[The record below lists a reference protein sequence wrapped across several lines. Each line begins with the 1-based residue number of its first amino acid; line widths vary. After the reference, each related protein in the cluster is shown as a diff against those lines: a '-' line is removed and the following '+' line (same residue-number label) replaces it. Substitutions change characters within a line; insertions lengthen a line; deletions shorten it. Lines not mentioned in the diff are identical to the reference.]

1 MKKIIHLLLVSLF
14 AIQSA
19 WADDISKEKAQSIA
33 KRFMQQN
40 ALNLAKSR
48 KAPVKSVMTEPS
60 LAYTLTS
67 KGRNNV
73 YVYNLGGDGG
83 FVIVSGE
90 TGTDDEVLGWCDHGS
105 FDYDQAPDQ
114 LKFLLGTY
122 SDGIDSLRAK
132 SAMRMP
138 APRKAS
144 VSYVPIVGPLLTTT
158 WDQRY
163 PYNKYCPD
171 GCPAGCVPV
180 AYAQILNY
188 WKWPLHPKGTV
199 RGEDYSTHT
208 FDWENMLDDYSDTRN
223 ATTEQ
228 IDAVAHLLRD
238 IGALCHT
245 AYAPDGSPTYSYLNV
260 FTNAFRFQPDAGE
273 EEMDIADLSFEEK
286 IKAEL
291 KASRPVLYT
300 ASPAVG
306 ASHALVCDGYAQDD
320 YYHFNFGWGGYSDG
334 YYKLHSVKYFLSCH
348 IFTNLRPFDGTVI
361 THQGIV
367 YDLMPNG
374 TAEAISVEYDATE
387 NSEIII
393 PDEVSDGNG
402 KKYPVVR
409 IRENFARGSGEYQKR
424 QEYSLLQMGNNV
436 KTVDKGA
443 FVQTEIEKII
453 FSDAMEEIPDE
464 MFLARYVGEIV
475 LGKNIKRIGKKA
487 FYYSKVSRISSK
499 SPSFDIDEYAFVNSY
514 PIPGEWCDCVH
525 SIGKCAFQM
534 ATFKEMPYFSNLVE
548 IGPQAFIA
556 MQIRNQSSTSKVFKL
571 SPKVRRISP
580 DAFDNTLNLK
590 IEADENNPYLANEGP
605 SKYLLLTKDK
615 KDLIMTST
623 YRKGTITYGMNAHFP
638 PEMLRLGPGSVRKDY
653 VFDIPSSVVE
663 MEGAFSNCKDIKDL
677 ACYALN
683 PPHIGDASMRAALA
697 EGETKLYVPKGKVD
711 AYRKAPGWRLFTDI
725 QEISNYDYWCNEPDH
740 VELMTREP
748 MDDREEYMVLHRSA
762 NGSQDTKLPTS
773 QVTGMHVE
781 ETDGIHRLVV
791 TRAAENDYVCQVA
804 HVDSIT
810 WEKGFL
816 FGSEEVYNVNEDNR
830 YVESRECN
838 ITLSKAVVDE
848 DTQLRVSNFV
858 AGPLLIDQGIQGKA
872 VDISLA
878 NGETKLSGIVTIAFP
893 MEHAE
898 DEFVVG
904 AYYNEETGQWEV
916 TEHYYDE
923 DTKQLI
929 LKTNHLSTYGA
940 FTIKNAKTRAATLCE
955 SAFYELLGQ
964 LPFEKVVENLKKI
977 TDSEN
982 PMEVAISSFKEDH
995 NFISQVGFDMGYSA
1009 FQAIG
1014 CSNPLLD
1021 EIGSKLGDLGTC
1033 INIYDLIRAEL
1044 KGDKASIAQTAL
1056 SMAVSQI
1063 KSTLVDVFSTN
1074 LLTASMVVVAFVEY
1088 AINKFGT
1095 EAWKGRLDI
1104 YRAAYRTYYGKE
1116 TGPIVAP
1123 NSTEAK
1129 HPGGGYRSVKDWV
1142 DILYPIVTHRG
1153 YTREML
1159 AQRIDAIVSQYCNW
1173 YWEEYEAVRTWSTQY
1188 ANEKLGFSYLGGL
1201 LSGTQEKLSEEFRS
1215 ELYHGVLTEAFAEI
1229 KNMVQYET
1237 YLGFRQSV
1245 DNYRKMMNTKVY
1257 LRFKD
1262 SKWKEGRD
1270 SDFKGLKM
1278 KFNKLPGDIQDPE
1291 KWECTLDEKGYGWIG
1306 MTFYAM
1312 VEAGIGNKVCL
1323 YGRDD
1328 IEKQVYEFSI
1338 PAFENRKEVFIDI
1351 DLATAGVEVEY
1362 PILKDLQLTYD
1373 PLGHTF
1379 YTTTIGWLSESYP
1392 YESEEEPMAIFFEP
1406 IMSEKYHF
1414 RWQAGIEKFFAKCDN
1429 LVIMPDGTLKIGK
1442 DIVGVYDKDTQTGTG
1457 SFVLDTSYDFVEQT
1471 VEQFE
1476 SNYNTSTLN
1485 DWTLA
1490 NGLLTGNIKHKINCN
1505 FSLTYDSEQNIYYVD
1520 YQGTGTYAVQANVV
1534 GEIEGVNWER
1544 WPYYINGAK
1553 VTGTKVVTCDGNVT
1567 LKFVRK
1573 IVPIQ

>member
-1 MKKIIHLLLVSLF
+1 MRKAFLLLLALF

-19 WADDISKEKAQSIA
+19 WADDISREKAQSIA

-48 KAPVKSVMTEPS
+48 KAPVKGVMTEPS

-105 FDYDQAPDQ
+105 FDYDQAPEQ

-158 WDQRY
+158 WNQTY
-163 PYNKYCPD
+163 PYTKYCPNNN
-171 GCPAGCVPV
+171 PPGCVPV

-188 WKWPLHPKGTV
+188 WKWPLHPKGIV
-199 RGEDYSTHT
+199 NGEDYSTHT
-208 FDWENMLDDYSDTRN
+208 FDWDNMLDDYSFTQN
-223 ATTEQ
+223 ATDEQ

-245 AYAPDGSPTYSYLNV
+245 TYAPDGSPTSAYLDV
-260 FTNAFRFQPDAGE
+260 FVNAFLLQRDAE
-273 EEMDIADLSFEEK
+273 EHSQRAGDDLAKYLKEE
-286 IKAEL
+286 L
-291 KASRPVLYT
+291 DASRPIFYVAY
-300 ASPAVG
+300 PG
-306 ASHALVCDGYAQDD
+306 EGDPHALVCDGYAQDD
-320 YYHFNFGWGGYSDG
+320 YYHFNYGWGGLCDG
-334 YYKLHSVKYFLSCH
+334 YYKLGSVRIYCFSPY
-348 IFTNLRPFDGTVI
+348 IFTKIRPYDAPLLTQ
-361 THQGIV
+361 QGIT
-367 YDLMPNG
+367 YSLMSNG
-374 TAEAISVEYDATE
+374 TAEAIALEYEATE

-393 PDEVSDGNG
+393 PEEVTDENG

-409 IRENFARGSGEYQKR
+409 IRTKFTQGGGKNQAKR
-424 QEYSLLQMGNNV
+424 QKFSLLQLGNNV
-436 KTVDKGA
+436 KTVDKEA
-443 FVQTEIEKII
+443 FAMVEFDKVI

-464 MFLARYVGEIV
+464 MFMGWYVGEIV
-475 LGKNIKRIGKKA
+475 LGKNVKRIGKKA
-487 FYYSKVSRISSK
+487 FHYSKVRRISSK
-499 SPSFDIDEYAFVNSY
+499 SPSFDIDDNAFYKSY
-514 PIPGEWCDCVH
+514 LKVGDWTDCVR
-525 SIGKCAFQM
+525 SIGAEAFE
-534 ATFKEMPYFSNLVE
+534 ASVFNEMPYFSNLIE
-548 IGPQAFIA
+548 IGPKAFVGMNVDGA
-556 MQIRNQSSTSKVFKL
+556 SATTTKLFKL
-571 SPKVRRISP
+571 SPTVRRISP
-580 DAFDNTLNLK
+580 DAFEDVNRVK
-590 IEADENNPYLANEGP
+590 VVADERSPYFTNEGP
-605 SKYLLLTKDK
+605 TNYLLFTKDK
-615 KDLIMTST
+615 KTLVMTSNFDNFQF
-623 YRKGTITYGMNAHFP
+623 GVQIPFP
-638 PEMLRLGPGSVRKDY
+638 PEMLRLAPGSVWNY
-653 VFDIPSSVVE
+653 HIFSIPSTVVE
-663 MEGAFSNCKDIKDL
+663 MEGAFSRCKNIKSL
-677 ACYALN
+677 ICFALT
-683 PPHIGDASMRAALA
+683 PPHIEDASMQTALV
-697 EGETKLYVPKGKVD
+697 EGETKLIVPKGTLET
-711 AYRKAPGWRLFTDI
+711 YRKASGWRLFTNIVEDDYYC
-725 QEISNYDYWCNEPDH
+725 QLSNYDALRLNK
-740 VELMTREP
+740 P
-748 MDDREEYMVLHRSA
+748 MDDREEFMLLHRSA
-762 NGSQDTKLPTS
+762 SDMHNTKLPTS
-773 QVTGMHVE
+773 QVTGMHIE

-791 TRAAENDYVCQVA
+791 TRAADNDYVCQVA
-804 HVDSIT
+804 NIDSIT
-810 WEKGFL
+810 WAKGFL

-904 AYYNEETGQWEV
+904 AYYNEESGQWEV

-923 DTKQLI
+923 DTKQLV

-964 LPFEKVVENLKKI
+964 QPFEHVIENLKKI
-977 TDSEN
+977 TDSKT
-982 PMEVAISSFKEDH
+982 PVDVAISSFKEDY
-995 NFISQVGFDMGYSA
+995 NFVSQVGFDMGYSA

-1033 INIYDLIRAEL
+1033 INIYDLISAEL

-1056 SMAVSQI
+1056 SAAVSQV
-1063 KSTLVDVFSTN
+1063 KSVLVDAFSTN
-1074 LLTASMVVVAFVEY
+1074 LLTAGMVVVAFVDY

-1116 TGPIVAP
+1116 TGAIVAA
-1123 NSTEAK
+1123 EGK
-1129 HPGGGYRSVKDWV
+1129 HRGGGYRSVKDWV
-1142 DILYPIVTHRG
+1142 DILYPIVTHTG

-1159 AQRIDAIVSQYCNW
+1159 AQRIDAIVSDYCNW
-1173 YWEEYEAVRTWSTQY
+1173 YWEENEDVRTWSTQY

-1229 KNMVQYET
+1229 KKMVEHEA

-1323 YGRDD
+1323 YGRDS
-1328 IEKQVYEFSI
+1328 IEKQAYEFSI
-1338 PAFENRKEVFIDI
+1338 PAFEGRKEIIIDI

-1362 PILKDLQLTYD
+1362 PVLKNLQLTYTPD
-1373 PLGHTF
+1373 QYAWNVNALGWYNQEKVEDDDWPMYIEF
-1379 YTTTIGWLSESYP
+1379 ESY
-1392 YESEEEPMAIFFEP
+1392 AA
-1406 IMSEKYHF
+1406 KNYHF
-1414 RWQAGIEKFFAKCDN
+1414 RWQAEIEKFFAKCDN
-1429 LVIMPDGTLKIGK
+1429 LVIMSDGTMKIGK
-1442 DIVGVYDKDTQTGTG
+1442 DIVGVYDKDTQTGAG
-1457 SFVLDTSYDFVEQT
+1457 SFVLDTSYNFVEQT
-1471 VEQFE
+1471 LEQFE
-1476 SNYNTSTLN
+1476 SRYNTNASTFN
-1485 DWTLA
+1485 YWTVL
-1490 NGLLTGNIKHKINCN
+1490 NGLLNGNIKHRINCN
-1505 FSLTYDSEQNIYYVD
+1505 YSLTYDSEQNIYYVD
-1520 YQGTGTYAVQANVV
+1520 YQGTGIYAVKANVV
-1534 GEIEGVNWER
+1534 SRLEGINYQT
-1544 WPYYINGAK
+1544 WPYYIKGVKATESK
-1553 VTGTKVVTCDGNVT
+1553 EITCDGDVT
-1567 LKFVRK
+1567 LKYTTK